1 MTALHYAAEKG
12 HLPALQLLL
21 DRGADIE
28 AKNKVSQTNTHIL
41 YKHTYTYIHTNIY
54 EHIHTYKYTY
64 IHIHN
69 YTYTIIH
76 IIISM

>member
-1 MTALHYAAEKG
+1 MEG

-28 AKNKVSQTNTHIL
+28 AKDKVSQTNPHGRDKYTHIT
-41 YKHTYTYIHTNIY
+41 HTHTHIFTY
-54 EHIHTYKYTY
+54 IHTYKYIYT
-64 IHIHN
+64 H
-69 YTYTIIH
+69 TYTHTYTHIH